1 MRDGEPSLD
10 ERNELKVGW
19 KPPIHTTDYKF
30 HSTQ

>member
-1 MRDGEPSLD
+1 MVSASLD

-19 KPPIHTTDYKF
+19 KPPVHTTDYKF